1 MTMKKELKRFERG
14 AEKDIKLADGMLKL
28 AFIDVDLK
36 NSELIYS
43 VDEFDEKSFEENFEV
58 KSGMW

>member
-1 MTMKKELKRFERG
+1 MRKELKRFERG
-14 AEKDIKLADGMLKL
+14 AEKNPKLADGMLKL

-58 KSGMW
+58 KSGT